1 MKKSLAVAAA
11 MLVCS
16 SAALFADGPKT
27 GLGVGLNM
35 GWLGGGGQ
43 VQYAIIEDLHIGTQ
57 LGLRISGGTDLTFA
71 PYAKYFLGGSTFRP
85 FAVAQFILS
94 SSTTDS
100 GPNVAVTTSTSGIN
114 IGGGGQ
120 YWFSERFGMFAQL
133 SVLELPISPSGQNV
147 SFGLLTPSLGVEYF
161 F

>member
-1 MKKSLAVAAA
+1 MKKSFVVAAA

-16 SAALFADGPKT
+16 TAALFADGPKT

-43 VQYAIIEDLHIGTQ
+43 VQFAIIEDLHIGTQ
-57 LGLRISGGTDLTFA
+57 FGLRISGGTDLTVA
-71 PYAKYFLGGSTFRP
+71 PYAKYFLGGSSFRP
-85 FAVAQFILS
+85 FAIAQFVLS
-94 SSTTDS
+94 SSTVDS
-100 GPNVAVTTSTSGIN
+100 GPNESATTSTTGFL

-120 YWFSERFGMFAQL
+120 YWFSDRFGMFAQL